1 MPTSSYYLHCFCV
14 LPGGTNN
21 SSDTESLPSPHSSED
36 SKAKEEGSNRT
47 KMGPNTG
54 EKEVAG
60 SDVGQAVDEKPAVK
74 EDVAIKQEI
83 KTETGEP
90 SKEQQ
95 QHTPTTDVTD
105 KKPPAVET
113 EDVKSSTK
121 NSKKDP
127 GTKSGSH
134 GDSDS
139 SATCSADEVEETDN
153 TDKSRLEHKEKK
165 NIVSNLF
172 KLNCFVLFRNQQS

>member
-1 MPTSSYYLHCFCV
+1 MLTSSYYLHCFCV
-14 LPGGTNN
+14 PGGTNN

-47 KMGPNTG
+47 KTGPNTG
-54 EKEVAG
+54 EKEVVG

-95 QHTPTTDVTD
+95 QHTPTTDATD

-153 TDKSRLEHKEKK
+153 TDKSRLEHKERK
-165 NIVSNLF
+165 NILF
-172 KLNCFVLFRNQQS
+172 PICLN